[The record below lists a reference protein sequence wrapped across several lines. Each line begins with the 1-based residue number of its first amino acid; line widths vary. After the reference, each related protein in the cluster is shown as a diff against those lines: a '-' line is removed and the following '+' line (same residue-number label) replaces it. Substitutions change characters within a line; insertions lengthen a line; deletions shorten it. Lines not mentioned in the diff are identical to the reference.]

1 MTILSHLQQIHNPIK
16 KRNHKRPVDSFIAN
30 KGTNLTFFSAD
41 NRHQHSVNRFLLM
54 PPSVFASP
62 YLYQG
67 YIYQTAAELLRKYG
81 QSVNDIC
88 KYFDICIFGGAK
100 PLHFSKHLAIVVIGA
115 GNEARSQ
122 LLKKSQL
129 ILTERF

>member
-30 KGTNLTFFSAD
+30 KGTNLTFFSVD
-41 NRHQHSVNRFLLM
+41 NRHQHSVNRFYECLQRF
-54 PPSVFASP
+54 FASP

-67 YIYQTAAELLRKYG
+67 YIYQIAAELLRKHG

-100 PLHFSKHLAIVVIGA
+100 PLYFSKHLAIIVIGA

-122 LLKKSQL
+122 LLKYSQL

>member
-30 KGTNLTFFSAD
+30 KDTNLTFFSVD
-41 NRHQHSVNRFLLM
+41 NRHQHLVNRFLLM
-54 PPSVFASP
+54 PSSVFVSP

-67 YIYQTAAELLRKYG
+67 YIYQIAAELLRKYG

-100 PLHFSKHLAIVVIGA
+100 PLYFSKHLAIIVIGA

-122 LLKKSQL
+122 LLKHSQL
-129 ILTERF
+129 ILTERL